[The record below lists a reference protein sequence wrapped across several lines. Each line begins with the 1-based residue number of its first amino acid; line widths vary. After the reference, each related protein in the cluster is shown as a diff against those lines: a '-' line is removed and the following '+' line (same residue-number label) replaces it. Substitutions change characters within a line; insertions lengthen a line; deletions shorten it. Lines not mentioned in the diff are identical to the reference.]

1 MPVHDLALMTWEE
14 VRDIGTGAV
23 AILPL
28 GAIEAHGPHLPL
40 ATDVIIAEAMAR
52 RAADRLAARD
62 MNVVLLPA
70 LPYGFAGFAA
80 AFPGTLSVDAARAA
94 GIVLDVASA
103 LARHGIGTLA
113 IANAH
118 LDPGHLEAL
127 RVATGSIAPK
137 TGLRVVFPNLT
148 ERPWGS
154 RLTAEFK
161 SGACHAGRFE
171 TSVVLAARP
180 DTVRLERMRGLK
192 PNPVSLSAAIRDGK
206 TTFEQAGGANA
217 YFGDPAAA
225 TAAEGRE
232 TIETLAGIL
241 EDAVMEAIG
250 GRAA

>member
-1 MPVHDLALMTWEE
+1 MTWED
-14 VRDIGTGAV
+14 VRDLGAGAV

-40 ATDVIIAEAMAR
+40 ATDVIIAEAAAR
-52 RAADRLAARD
+52 RAAERLAARD
-62 MNVVLLPA
+62 MSVVLLPA
-70 LPYGFAGFAA
+70 LPYSFAGFAA
-80 AFPGTLSVDAARAA
+80 AFPGTLSVDAGRVA
-94 GIVLDVASA
+94 GMVLDIASS
-103 LARHGIGTLA
+103 LARHGIGTMA

-127 RVATGSIAPK
+127 RVATSAIAPR

-148 ERPWGS
+148 QHPWGS

-161 SGACHAGRFE
+161 SGACHAGQFE

-180 DTVRLERMRGLK
+180 DAVRLERLRGLE

-206 TTFEQAGGANA
+206 TTFEQAGGPRA

-225 TAAEGRE
+225 TADEGRD
-232 TIETLAGIL
+232 TIEVLAGIL
-241 EDAVMEAIG
+241 EDAVMETIG
-250 GRAA
+250 GRGT